1 MSNAFPGPSMGGAV
15 DLSSLVN
22 KNLAPPAPASGATSA
37 YVREADDASVG
48 GLVELSK
55 TIPVIL
61 EIYGGGAAPQLAG
74 LIEKYQGKLVLG
86 TVQAE
91 RAPELLRALQVQ
103 GYPVVAA
110 LVGGQ
115 PIPLFQGIPPEAEI
129 TPVLDQ
135 VLELAHKNGV
145 TGVMPPPEGV
155 AENNPEEPPL
165 PPLHQEAF
173 DALSN
178 GDIPGA
184 KSAYERALHENPAD
198 DDATAGLANVELL
211 ERIQGVALDEA
222 RAEAA
227 QKPSDISAALL
238 VADLD
243 LSGGHVSDACVRL
256 LGLYSGAEDADK
268 ERLRQR
274 LLSYF
279 IIAGAQNEDVKKARN
294 TLTSL
299 MF

>member
-1 MSNAFPGPSMGGAV
+1 MSNLSGPSMAGAV
-15 DLSSLVN
+15 DLSALVN
-22 KNLAPPAPASGATSA
+22 KQNAPQAPASSGGA
-37 YVREADDASVG
+37 YVREANDQTVG

-61 EIYGGGAAPQLAG
+61 EIYGGGGAPQLAG

-86 TVQAE
+86 TVAAE
-91 RAPELLRALQVQ
+91 SAPELLRALQVQ

-115 PIPLFQGIPPEAEI
+115 PVPLFQGIPPEAEI

-135 VLELAHKNGV
+135 VLELAAKNGV
-145 TGVMPPPEGV
+145 TGVMPAPEGDE
-155 AENNPEEPPL
+155 AAPQEPPL

-173 DALSN
+173 DALSR
-178 GDIPGA
+178 GEIPAA
-184 KSAYERALHENPAD
+184 KAAYQQALKEAPAD
-198 DDATAGLANVELL
+198 SDAATGLAHVELL
-211 ERIQGVALDEA
+211 ERVQGVSLDQA
-222 RAEAA
+222 RADAA
-227 QKPSDISAALL
+227 AAPGDVTKALL

-243 LSGGHVSDACVRL
+243 MSGGHVEDACRRL
-256 LGLYSGAEDADK
+256 LALYPSATDEDK
-268 ERLRQR
+268 ELLRQR
-274 LLSYF
+274 LLSF
-279 IIAGAQNEDVKKARN
+279 FVVAGPGHEDVKKART

>member
-1 MSNAFPGPSMGGAV
+1 MSNLSGPSMAGAV
-15 DLSSLVN
+15 DLSGLVN
-22 KNLAPPAPASGATSA
+22 KQNTPPAPTSSGGA
-37 YVREADDASVG
+37 YVREADDRTVG

-86 TVQAE
+86 TVAAE
-91 RAPELLRALQVQ
+91 SAPELLRALQVQ

-115 PIPLFQGIPPEAEI
+115 PVPLFQGIPPEAEI
-129 TPVLDQ
+129 IPVLDQ
-135 VLELAHKNGV
+135 VLELAAKNGV
-145 TGVMPPPEGV
+145 TGVMPAPEGEE
-155 AENNPEEPPL
+155 AAPQEPPL

-173 DALSN
+173 DALSR
-178 GDIPGA
+178 GDIPAA
-184 KSAYERALHENPAD
+184 KAAYQQALKEAPAD
-198 DDATAGLANVELL
+198 SDAATGLAHVELL
-211 ERIQGVALDEA
+211 ERVQGVSLDQA
-222 RAEAA
+222 RADAA
-227 QKPSDISAALL
+227 AAPGDVHKALM

-243 LSGGHVSDACVRL
+243 MSGGHVEDACRRL
-256 LGLYSGAEDADK
+256 LALYPSATEEDK
-268 ERLRQR
+268 ELLRQR
-274 LLSYF
+274 LLSF
-279 IIAGAQNEDVKKARN
+279 FVVAGPGHEDVKKART

>member
-1 MSNAFPGPSMGGAV
+1 MSNLSGPSMAGAV
-15 DLSSLVN
+15 DLSGLVN
-22 KNLAPPAPASGATSA
+22 KQNAPQAPAGATSA
-37 YVREADDASVG
+37 YVREADDQSVG

-55 TIPVIL
+55 SIPVIL
-61 EIYGGGAAPQLAG
+61 EIYGGGATPQLAP

-86 TVQAE
+86 TVAAE
-91 RAPELLRALQVQ
+91 SAPELLRALQVQ

-135 VLELAHKNGV
+135 VLELAQKNGV
-145 TGVMPPPEGV
+145 TGVMPPPEGEEG
-155 AENNPEEPPL
+155 APEEPPL

-173 DALSN
+173 DALSR
-178 GDIPGA
+178 GDIPAA
-184 KSAYERALHENPAD
+184 KAAYQQALKESPAD
-198 DDATAGLANVELL
+198 ADAATGLAHVELL
-211 ERIQGVALDEA
+211 ERVQGVSLEQA
-222 RAEAA
+222 RADAA
-227 QKPSDISAALL
+227 AAPADVPKALL

-243 LSGGHVSDACVRL
+243 MSGGHVEDACRRL
-256 LGLYSGAEDADK
+256 LALYAAATDEEK
-268 ERLRQR
+268 EQLRQR
-274 LLSYF
+274 LLSF
-279 IIAGAQNEDVKKARN
+279 FVVAGPNHEDVKKARN

>member
-1 MSNAFPGPSMGGAV
+1 MSNLSGPSMAGAV
-15 DLSSLVN
+15 DLSGLVN
-22 KNLAPPAPASGATSA
+22 KQNAPQTPASPGGA
-37 YVREADDASVG
+37 YVREADDHTVG

-74 LIEKYQGKLVLG
+74 LIEKYQGTLVLG
-86 TVQAE
+86 TVAAE
-91 RAPELLRALQVQ
+91 SAPELLRALQVQ

-135 VLELAHKNGV
+135 VLELAAKNGV
-145 TGVMPPPEGV
+145 TGVMPAPEGDQ
-155 AENNPEEPPL
+155 AAPPEPPL

-173 DALSN
+173 DALSR
-178 GDIPGA
+178 GDIPAA
-184 KSAYERALHENPAD
+184 KAAYQQALKEAPAD
-198 DDATAGLANVELL
+198 ADAATGLAHVELL
-211 ERIQGVALDEA
+211 ERVQGVSLDQA
-222 RAEAA
+222 RADAA
-227 QKPSDISAALL
+227 AAPSDVTKALL

-243 LSGGHVSDACVRL
+243 MSGGHVEDACRRL
-256 LGLYSGAEDADK
+256 LALYPSATDEDK
-268 ERLRQR
+268 ELLRQR
-274 LLSYF
+274 LLSF
-279 IIAGAQNEDVKKARN
+279 FVVAGPGHEDVKKART